1 MHYRQ
6 FGRTKLQISEVSLG
20 GAYLMGPHPAQAED
34 NVHQVVK
41 SAFALGINYIDTAP
55 LYGMSENLLGQA
67 LADIADQFHFATKVG
82 LEPEDF
88 DYNADSVLWSLD
100 RSLKRLQIS
109 KLTVAQ
115 IHEVNVA
122 GWDRIMSP
130 GGALSGLRQAQQKGM
145 CDFIGITARAIP
157 LLAELADTGEFD
169 TVLVYHDYHPA
180 RLIATETVIP
190 TAVKQQMG
198 IVVATVLAGG
208 LYTDQHQQVLAKISN
223 PVERQRVTQ
232 ILQKLQANEHTL
244 PQNAFRFVLA
254 DERVTTVSSGAANVP
269 QLTEVVKASTLG
281 TPTL

>member
-1 MHYRQ
+1 MYYRQ

-20 GAYLMGPHPAQAED
+20 GAYLMGPNPAQAED
-34 NVHQVVK
+34 NVRQVVK

-67 LADIADQFHFATKVG
+67 LTGTADQFHLATKVG

-88 DYNADSVLWSLD
+88 DYSADSVLWSMD
-100 RSLKRLQIS
+100 RSLKRLQIP

-122 GWDRIMSP
+122 NWDRIMSP

-157 LLAELADTGEFD
+157 LLAELAETGEFD

-180 RLIATETVIP
+180 CLTATKTVICYQATNGHCGGNRTGRRLI
-190 TAVKQQMG
+190 
-198 IVVATVLAGG
+198 
-208 LYTDQHQQVLAKISN
+208 H
-223 PVERQRVTQ
+223 
-232 ILQKLQANEHTL
+232 
-244 PQNAFRFVLA
+244 
-254 DERVTTVSSGAANVP
+254 
-269 QLTEVVKASTLG
+269 
-281 TPTL
+281 

>member
-1 MHYRQ
+1 
-6 FGRTKLQISEVSLG
+6 
-20 GAYLMGPHPAQAED
+20 MGPNPAQAED
-34 NVHQVVK
+34 NVRQVVK

-67 LADIADQFHFATKVG
+67 LTGTADQFHLATKVG

-100 RSLKRLQIS
+100 RSLKRLQIP

-130 GGALSGLRQAQQKGM
+130 GGTLSGLRQAQQKGM

-180 RLIATETVIP
+180 CLTATETVIP

-208 LYTDQHQQVLAKISN
+208 LYTDQHQQVLAKISDSIT
-223 PVERQRVTQ
+223 RQRVTQ

-269 QLTEVVKASTLG
+269 QLTEVVKASALG

>member
-20 GAYLMGPHPAQAED
+20 GAYLMGPNPAQAED
-34 NVHQVVK
+34 NVRQVVK

-67 LADIADQFHFATKVG
+67 LTGTADQFHLATKVG

-100 RSLKRLQIS
+100 RSLKRLQIP

-130 GGALSGLRQAQQKGM
+130 GGTLSGLRQAQQKGM

-180 RLIATETVIP
+180 CLTATETVIP

-208 LYTDQHQQVLAKISN
+208 LYTDRHQQVLTEISDSA
-223 PVERQRVTQ
+223 ERQRVTQ
-232 ILQKLQANEHTL
+232 ILQKLQVDDYTL

-254 DERVTTVSSGAANVP
+254 DKRVTTVSSGAANIS
-269 QLTEVVKASTLG
+269 QLTEVVKASALG
-281 TPTL
+281 H